1 MVLSWASGSPN
12 PNVGGAFT
20 PFGEKYAIYP
30 GGFNGSFAGMLGIAD
45 EGAIQYAYQ
54 ATARLMQ
61 QEAGRWGSPDGAGLS
76 AVDLSNPQT
85 AACGLAGTW
94 LAVGSL
100 LTVPMPWL
108 ILSGVFTCSVLSL
121 CVPVLRHW
129 SQLGKR

>member
-1 MVLSWASGSPN
+1 VVLSWASGSPN
-12 PNVGGAFT
+12 PNYGGAFT

-30 GGFNGSFAGMLGIAD
+30 GGFNGYFAGMLGIAD

-85 AACGLAGTW
+85 MNRYAYVANT
-94 LAVGSL
+94 
-100 LTVPMPWL
+100 
-108 ILSGVFTCSVLSL
+108 
-121 CVPVLRHW
+121 R
-129 SQLGKR
+129 